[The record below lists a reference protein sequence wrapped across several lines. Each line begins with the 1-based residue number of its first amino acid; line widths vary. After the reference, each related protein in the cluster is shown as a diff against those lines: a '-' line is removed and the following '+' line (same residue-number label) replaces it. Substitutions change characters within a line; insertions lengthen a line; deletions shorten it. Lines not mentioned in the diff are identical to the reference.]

1 MAQPAAHSGMEYRI
15 ALTLDCTRP
24 ASDHHLERWKTETSY
39 YAAWGGP
46 GLALISFSIIDH

>member
-1 MAQPAAHSGMEYRI
+1 MEYRI